1 MAVFLRA
8 RRRRC
13 EMRKLT
19 ILLLLVSTV
28 LPAFAANPVT
38 VEMVDQLL
46 VYAHGRP
53 DAKVAEQLFDLELTE
68 RVSPAMLERWDAEL
82 PGPKSRQAMVALAD
96 ASMFLRLP
104 LEEIPGTPAPGR
116 DAQNSLLALAGSYVE
131 DTIPKLPNFFATRD
145 TILFSD
151 EPLRI
156 NSLTQPNTRD
166 QRMHLVGTSSDKAYF
181 REGKEVI
188 VADTN
193 KHAPP
198 PPKGL
203 ATQGVFGEA
212 IELVVSDILPG
223 GPVWSHWE
231 DGPDA
236 PLAVFRYSV
245 SKEKSHYAVEN
256 PDGSGSAEVPFQGEI
271 AIDSA
276 DGSIRRLTAVA
287 QLGGNIH
294 ISKAEVMVEYGP
306 VQIGGSNYICPIKSV
321 SFAVMHPLNSGPSLQ
336 ARYGP
341 STTIPGISLTEVS
354 DVQFTEYHRFRSEVR
369 ILTGDDAKPDTPP
382 GAPGSAPTHAPAP

>member
-1 MAVFLRA
+1 
-8 RRRRC
+8 
-13 EMRKLT
+13 MRKLT
-19 ILLLLVSTV
+19 FLLLLVAAVS
-28 LPAFAANPVT
+28 PAFAANPVT

-46 VYAHGRP
+46 IYAHGKS
-53 DAKVAEQLFDLELTE
+53 DAKVADELFDLELTE
-68 RVSPAMLERWDAEL
+68 RVSPAMLERWNAEL

-104 LEEIPGTPAPGR
+104 PDEIPGNPALGR
-116 DAQNSLLALAGSYVE
+116 DAQNSLLALAGRYVE

-145 TILFSD
+145 TALFSD

-156 NSLTQPNTRD
+156 NTMTVANPQIR
-166 QRMHLVGTSSDKAYF
+166 QMHLVGNSSDKAYF

-212 IELVVSDILPG
+212 IELVLSDILPG

-245 SKEKSHYAVEN
+245 ARDKSHYAVEN
-256 PDGSGSAEVPFQGEI
+256 PDGSGSAEVAYLGEI
-271 AIDSA
+271 AIDST

-287 QLGGNIH
+287 QLGGNVH
-294 ISKAEVMVEYGP
+294 ISKADVMVKYGP
-306 VQIGGSNYICPIKSV
+306 VQIGGAIYICPVKSV
-321 SFAVMHPLNSGPSLQ
+321 SFAIMHATSSAPNLQGRYGSSTNIPGPSL
-336 ARYGP
+336 
-341 STTIPGISLTEVS
+341 TEIN
-354 DVQFTEYHRFRSEVR
+354 DAQFTEYHRFRSEVR
-369 ILTGDDAKPDTPP
+369 ILTGDETKPDTPSNSGP
-382 GAPGSAPTHAPAP
+382 APTPSPSP

>member
-1 MAVFLRA
+1 
-8 RRRRC
+8 
-13 EMRKLT
+13 MRNLT
-19 ILLLLVSTV
+19 ILLLLVSA
-28 LPAFAANPVT
+28 LQPAFAANPVT

-46 VYAHGRP
+46 IYAHGKS

-68 RVSPAMLERWDAEL
+68 RVSPTMLERWNAEL
-82 PGPKSRQAMVALAD
+82 PGPRSRQAMVALAD

-104 LEEIPGTPAPGR
+104 PELIPSNPEPAR
-116 DAQNSLLALAGSYVE
+116 DAQTSLLALAAKYVE
-131 DTIPKLPNFFATRD
+131 DTIPKLPNFFATRESA
-145 TILFSD
+145 LFSD
-151 EPLRI
+151 EPLRV
-156 NSLTQPNTRD
+156 NTMTMVNP
-166 QRMHLVGTSSDKAYF
+166 QIKQMHLVGTSSDKAYF

-188 VADTN
+188 VADTG

-212 IELVVSDILPG
+212 IELVLSDILPG

-245 SKEKSHYAVEN
+245 AKEKSHYAVEN
-256 PDGSGSAEVPFQGEI
+256 PDGSGSAEVAYDGEI
-271 AIDSA
+271 AIDPA

-287 QLGGNIH
+287 QLGGNVH
-294 ISKAEVMVEYGP
+294 ISKADVMVKYGP

-321 SFAVMHPLNSGPSLQ
+321 SFAVMHAANAAPNLQ
-336 ARYGP
+336 SRYSS
-341 STTIPGISLTEVS
+341 STYIPGPALTEIN
-354 DVQFTEYHRFRSEVR
+354 DAQFTEYHRFRSEVR
-369 ILTGDDAKPDTPP
+369 ILTGDDAKPDAPSTSGPAPTPP
-382 GAPGSAPTHAPAP
+382 AAP